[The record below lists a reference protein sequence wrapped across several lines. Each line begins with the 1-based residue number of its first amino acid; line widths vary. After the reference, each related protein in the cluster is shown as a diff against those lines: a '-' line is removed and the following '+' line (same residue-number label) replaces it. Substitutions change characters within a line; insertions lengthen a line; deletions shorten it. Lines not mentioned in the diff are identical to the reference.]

1 MKRESLAIRV
11 DLTRAGSVDD
21 LKQLG
26 TFREVKALFQARLGP
41 GVKVRVRSWRGLLDA
56 VQHAVGGCAPAPSPD
71 AIFVSPAARAIFGLL
86 ELDGDAQFRL
96 LGISV
101 RHFRDR
107 ALART
112 WRDGL
117 ARLVHPDRC
126 EHAGAAR
133 AMGEVTEIYQAMC
146 EASL

>member
-11 DLTRAGSVDD
+11 DLTRADSIDD

-26 TFREVKALFQARLGP
+26 AFREVKALFQARLGP
-41 GVKVRVRSWRGLLDA
+41 GVRVRVRSWQGLLDA
-56 VQHAVGGCAPAPSPD
+56 VRHAVRGCARSAASD

-107 ALART
+107 TLART

-126 EHAGAAR
+126 EHPDAAR
-133 AMGEVTEIYQAMC
+133 AMGEVSEIYQAMR
-146 EASL
+146 EAAL